1 MAEEYIKGYFAKYPN
16 IKKYMDKTI
25 EAAAEDGY
33 VSTIFGRRRPVPEIN
48 SGNFNRRAFGE
59 RVAMNMPIQGSAA
72 DIIKIAMINVHKRLK
87 ESNMK
92 SRLILQVHD
101 ELLIE
106 AANDEVDEVKKMLKY
121 EMENAVSLNVPMD
134 VDVHSGMSWFEA
146 K

>member
-1 MAEEYIKGYFAKYPN
+1 
-16 IKKYMDKTI
+16 
-25 EAAAEDGY
+25 
-33 VSTIFGRRRPVPEIN
+33 
-48 SGNFNRRAFGE
+48 
-59 RVAMNMPIQGSAA
+59 MNMPIQGSAA

>member
-1 MAEEYIKGYFAKYPN
+1 
-16 IKKYMDKTI
+16 
-25 EAAAEDGY
+25 
-33 VSTIFGRRRPVPEIN
+33 
-48 SGNFNRRAFGE
+48 
-59 RVAMNMPIQGSAA
+59 
-72 DIIKIAMINVHKRLK
+72 MINVHKRLK

>member
-1 MAEEYIKGYFAKYPN
+1 
-16 IKKYMDKTI
+16 
-25 EAAAEDGY
+25 
-33 VSTIFGRRRPVPEIN
+33 
-48 SGNFNRRAFGE
+48 
-59 RVAMNMPIQGSAA
+59 MPIQGSAA

>member
-1 MAEEYIKGYFAKYPN
+1 
-16 IKKYMDKTI
+16 
-25 EAAAEDGY
+25 
-33 VSTIFGRRRPVPEIN
+33 
-48 SGNFNRRAFGE
+48 
-59 RVAMNMPIQGSAA
+59 
-72 DIIKIAMINVHKRLK
+72 MINEHKRLK